1 MLDPLESF
9 RLDGKV
15 AVVTGASSGL
25 GVVFA
30 ETLAG
35 AGAKVVVS
43 ARRLDRLE
51 KLAEELRRDGAEAM
65 AVQCDVLDESDIDR
79 LVTTAVDEFGSLDI
93 MVANAG
99 LSDPR
104 PAEDEP
110 LDVWHRIVGINLTG
124 VFLCAQRAGRV
135 MLDQESGSIVNVASV
150 LGQVGAGQVPQAS
163 YSASKGGVVN
173 LTRELA
179 AQWARR
185 GVRVNLSLAGL
196 VPHRDD
202 RRDVRSREWLT
213 VDPPQYSDG
222 SGRGAARAG
231 RCAALSRFGRFELRN
246 RSGHHGGWRLDRGI
260 AGRPPSP
267 GTGGATAVVR
277 CRLSYVTTSTA
288 FSRAAEIRS
297 RAFSSLQSIAR
308 TARPS
313 ETWLP
318 RGVAMHSGIS
328 WIGM

>member
-43 ARRLDRLE
+43 ARRLDHLE

-135 MLDQESGSIVNVASV
+135 MLDQGSGSIVNVASV

-185 GVRVNLSLAGL
+185 GVRVNSLSPGWFHTEMTDEMFEAESGLRWIRRNTPMGRAGEPRELAGAL
-196 VPHRDD
+196 
-202 RRDVRSREWLT
+202 L
-213 VDPPQYSDG
+213 YLASDA
-222 SGRGAARAG
+222 S
-231 RCAALSRFGRFELRN
+231 
-246 RSGHHGGWRLDRGI
+246 
-260 AGRPPSP
+260 
-267 GTGGATAVVR
+267 
-277 CRLSYVTTSTA
+277 SYVTGQVITVDGGWTA
-288 FSRAAEIRS
+288 
-297 RAFSSLQSIAR
+297 
-308 TARPS
+308 
-313 ETWLP
+313 
-318 RGVAMHSGIS
+318 V
-328 WIGM
+328 